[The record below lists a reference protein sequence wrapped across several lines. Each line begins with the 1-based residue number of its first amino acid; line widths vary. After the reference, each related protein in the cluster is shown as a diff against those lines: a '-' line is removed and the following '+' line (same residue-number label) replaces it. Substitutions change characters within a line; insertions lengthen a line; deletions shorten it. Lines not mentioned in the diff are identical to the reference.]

1 MHQMMIASHIILQGH
16 RWEEDYAHCPNIS
29 IPPDTQQVMRKK
41 AEKLINRLNE
51 NGRNGGGHWK
61 CNDLESREM
70 SY

>member
-41 AEKLINRLNE
+41 LKNSKRLNE